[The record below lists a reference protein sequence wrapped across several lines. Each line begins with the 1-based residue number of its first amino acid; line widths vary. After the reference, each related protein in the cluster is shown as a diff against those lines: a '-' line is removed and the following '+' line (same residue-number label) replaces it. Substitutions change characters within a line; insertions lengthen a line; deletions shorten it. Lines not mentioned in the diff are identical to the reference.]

1 MGLFDFTQSR
11 GWKVFIAKLY
21 GLGAAVVIVGAL
33 FKIQHYP
40 GAGFM
45 LAFGLI
51 TEAVIF
57 FFSAFEPLPHET
69 DWEIVFPELL
79 TGVDDKD
86 IIEPERREKKQ
97 RLIEKIQKIKEKE
110 EFASCWPAGGSG
122 VASFS
127 KSAGASTSGAAIQ
140 KFDEM
145 LEKAGG
151 ANFFEKLGDNFA
163 NFNEKVKDMA
173 DIADSAAASKEFAAN
188 LKGASASLE
197 GVKSSADG
205 LQYSVNNIADS
216 YSKLADNMN
225 IDFSAVKSGNKEY
238 SENITSLNKN
248 LGAVNQIFEIQLK
261 EVDFDSMISELK
273 GSVQYAQQYSQEVS
287 KLSKNLS
294 ALNNVYGNM
303 LTALNVKV
311 S

>member
-1 MGLFDFTQSR
+1 MAEEKKPFVETMA
-11 GWKVFIAKLY
+11 WKRFIGKLY

-40 GAGFM
+40 GASVM
-45 LAFGLI
+45 LMVGLL

-57 FFSAFEPLPHET
+57 VFSAFEPVHPEI
-69 DWEIVFPELL
+69 DWTRVYPELKSDRDANPVYEVENAESWE
-79 TGVDDKD
+79 GR
-86 IIEPERREKKQ
+86 I
-97 RLIEKIQKIKEKE
+97 
-110 EFASCWPAGGSG
+110 GGSG
-122 VASFS
+122 VGGGKKVALAATPDG
-127 KSAGASTSGAAIQ
+127 SALQ

-151 ANFFEKLGDNFA
+151 NNFFEKLGNNFA

-173 DIADSAAASKEFAAN
+173 NVADAAAASKGFTDNLQAAS
-188 LKGASASLE
+188 SAVSSIQ
-197 GVKSSADG
+197 SSADT
-205 LQYSVNNIADS
+205 LNDSLASVGNAF
-216 YSKLADNMN
+216 SKVGD
-225 IDFSAVKSGNKEY
+225 IDFSAISSGNQEY
-238 SENITSLNKN
+238 NKNISALNKN
-248 LGAVNQIFEIQLK
+248 LGAINQIFEIQMQ

-273 GSVQYAQQYSQEVS
+273 GSVQYAQQYSKEVS

-311 S
+311 D

>member
-21 GLGAAVVIVGAL
+21 GLGASVVIVGAL

-79 TGVDDKD
+79 VGVDDAD
-86 IIEPERREKKQ
+86 ILDPAKKEKKQ
-97 RLIEKIQKIKEKE
+97 RLIEKINKVHEKDE
-110 EFASCWPAGGSG
+110 LASCWPG
-122 VASFS
+122 
-127 KSAGASTSGAAIQ
+127 
-140 KFDEM
+140 
-145 LEKAGG
+145 GG
-151 ANFFEKLGDNFA
+151 AGTSAQSGPANTGNALAAFDSMLQKCGGQNFFEKMGNNFA

-173 DIADSAAASKEFAAN
+173 DIADSAAASKQFATN
-188 LKGASASLE
+188 LQGASIALE
-197 GVKSSADG
+197 GVKSSAES
-205 LQYSVNNIADS
+205 LQGSVDS
-216 YSKLADNMN
+216 MSNTYSKLASNMDN
-225 IDFSAVKSGNKEY
+225 IDFSALKSGNQEY
-238 SENITSLNKN
+238 SSNITALNKN
-248 LGAVNQIFEIQLK
+248 LGAINQIFEIQMQ
-261 EVDFDSMISELK
+261 EVDFDTMISELK

-294 ALNNVYGNM
+294 ALNTVYGNM